1 MNPNTILY
9 IINLAIDIVN
19 TLVEDQDS
27 SSQTLWLE
35 VQHHLM
41 AISDVVD
48 LMQHQID
55 VDEAAKKTAKPSTK
69 M

>member
-1 MNPNTILY
+1 MNPTTILY

-19 TLVEDQDS
+19 TLVEDQNS

-55 VDEAAKKTAKPSTK
+55 VDEAAKTSTKPSPK
-69 M
+69 V